1 MAFLKTHGFYL
12 AVGVLA
18 LAALGA
24 GGWAFVGASDIE
36 KEMTDVSELA
46 SRLRRLQSGAVNKDV
61 IEAIRTEA
69 DRKQVEF
76 EAQMTAALA
85 MQKYNSFY
93 EQIDEDGTVTRVLRV
108 PLVPGVL
115 PRAKSA
121 VRIAFKEAYKDEFK
135 KLNRRLRADQAPGD
149 VEIKKQQAQLDQ
161 LEQHPQEQGAE
172 NPWVRSPAGD
182 EDGSDVPARERPLSE
197 ILREWPQARA
207 ADYVARSIWMY
218 VDDKTFGMHR
228 LADDSGA
235 PSSVEIW
242 HAQMALWIQQD
253 LATAL
258 ARCNEERAEELRQQ
272 GVGEP
277 FWVAQMPVK
286 HLARVSIAAVLGEGG
301 GSNHRRAKF
310 ARSFTKMRNSDKS
323 FVVPVQL
330 ELVVEEAALT
340 TVLEKLC
347 NVGFYTVI
355 AARYEQV
362 ETDPLFLS
370 DGSLYVY
377 GEEPVI
383 QVVIDLEGYY
393 FREVFEEWIPSALS
407 DGLKKTQKQRGY
419 RGRRG

>member
-24 GGWAFVGASDIE
+24 GGWAYVGASDIE
-36 KEMTDVSELA
+36 KDMADISELA
-46 SRLRRLQSGAVNKDV
+46 GRLRRLQSGAANEDV
-61 IEAIRTEA
+61 IEAIRAEA

-76 EAQMTAALA
+76 EAQMAAALA

-93 EQIDEDGTVTRVLRV
+93 EQIDEDGTVARVLRA

-115 PRAKSA
+115 PKAKSA
-121 VRIAFKEAYKDEFK
+121 VRIAFKEAYKDEFET
-135 KLNRRLRADQAPGD
+135 LNRRLRADQAPGD
-149 VEIKKQQAQLDQ
+149 AEIRKQQAQLDQ
-161 LEQHPQEQGAE
+161 LEQHPQDPGAE
-172 NPWVRSPAGD
+172 NPWVRSSAGD
-182 EDGSDVPARERPLSE
+182 DDGSDVPARERPLSE
-197 ILREWPQARA
+197 VLREWPQARA

-218 VDDKTFGMHR
+218 VDYKTFGMHK

-235 PSSVEIW
+235 PTSVEIW

-253 LATAL
+253 MATAL

-286 HLARVSIAAVLGEGG
+286 HLRRVSIAAVLGEGG
-301 GSNHRRAKF
+301 GSNHRGRKF
-310 ARSFTKMRNSDKS
+310 VKSFTRIQNNDKR

-362 ETDPLFLS
+362 DTDPLFLS
-370 DGSLYVY
+370 DGSVYVY

-393 FREVFEEWIPSALS
+393 FREVFEEWIPSTLS
-407 DGLKKTQKQRGY
+407 GGLKKAQKRGGL